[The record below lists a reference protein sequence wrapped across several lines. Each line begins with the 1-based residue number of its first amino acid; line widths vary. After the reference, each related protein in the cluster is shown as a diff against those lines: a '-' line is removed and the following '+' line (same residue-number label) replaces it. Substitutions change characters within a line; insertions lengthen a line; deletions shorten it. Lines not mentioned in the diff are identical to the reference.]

1 MEQPPDL
8 PPQPVSVIDDEEV
21 TPAPLWVRLL
31 AGAADSIVAGL
42 CSLAMI
48 VVILIPYF
56 YPETQTIIYD
66 YAQQSQGSVA
76 ANTELARSLIE
87 KPAMREMLFASQMI
101 LYTVFCL
108 YYLINEWTMKGSS
121 LGKKIFRISTVRYHS
136 EEDLSISTIFLRAW
150 LKTVFLLLLLPILW
164 MTFTWAFVQK
174 DKRTV
179 HDLITGTWVVD

>member
-8 PPQPVSVIDDEEV
+8 PQPVRVIVDDEV

-31 AGAADSIVAGL
+31 AGVADSIVAGL
-42 CSLAMI
+42 CSLAII

-56 YPETQTIIYD
+56 YPETQTSIYE
-66 YAQQSQGSVA
+66 YVEQSQGSVA

-87 KPAMREMLFASQMI
+87 KPAMREMLFASHMI
-101 LYTVFCL
+101 LHTVFFL

-121 LGKKIFRISTVRYHS
+121 FGKKIFRITTVRRNP
-136 EEDLSISTIFLRAW
+136 EELLSVSTIFLRAW
-150 LKTVFLLLLLPILW
+150 LKTVFLLLLVPILW